1 MQPFG
6 GQRHRQRFEVVSNS
20 GGTSCRAT
28 VGVSRADREEI
39 VRRDAPPMMKG
50 ELNTISGG

>member
-39 VRRDAPPMMKG
+39 VRRDAPAMMKG